1 MRLLGG
7 GEIDVEGLGLEMETV
22 KGDAGEVK
30 DEGDPPLFLLLRF
43 FLLLATGLPG
53 GRAPDV
59 CGRATSVWT
68 SLGAVGEDGAE
79 TRSHCKALTS
89 SDAAVVSPCGDRW
102 SEEGGDAVS
111 VRAVATV
118 TFLALW
124 LVETDSQSLS
134 SVISPTDGLRA
145 NSRLSTSP
153 VSTAISAGGK
163 SSSSTIS
170 SSD

>member
-22 KGDAGEVK
+22 KGDAGGVK
-30 DEGDPPLFLLLRF
+30 DEGDPPLFLFLRF
-43 FLLLATGLPG
+43 FLLVATGLLG
-53 GRAPDV
+53 ERAADV
-59 CGRATSVWT
+59 GGRATSVWT
-68 SLGAVGEDGAE
+68 SLRAVGEDGAE
-79 TRSHCKALTS
+79 TRSHCRALIP

-111 VRAVATV
+111 VREVATV
-118 TFLALW
+118 T

-134 SVISPTDGLRA
+134 SVSSPTDGLRA
-145 NSRLSTSP
+145 NSRLSISP
-153 VSTAISAGGK
+153 VSTAISTGGK
-163 SSSSTIS
+163 STSSTIS

>member
-22 KGDAGEVK
+22 KGDAGGVK
-30 DEGDPPLFLLLRF
+30 DEGDPPLFL
-43 FLLLATGLPG
+43 FLLVATGLLG
-53 GRAPDV
+53 ERAADV
-59 CGRATSVWT
+59 GGRATSVWT
-68 SLGAVGEDGAE
+68 SLRAVGEDGAE
-79 TRSHCKALTS
+79 TRSHCRALIP

-111 VRAVATV
+111 VREVATV
-118 TFLALW
+118 T

-134 SVISPTDGLRA
+134 SVSSPTDGLRA
-145 NSRLSTSP
+145 NSRLSISP
-153 VSTAISAGGK
+153 VSTAISTGGK
-163 SSSSTIS
+163 STSSTIS